1 MKSVPFCWLTLQG
14 STTGMLTGMWHA
26 DEIFHALAWSCG
38 VPSIIPDG
46 ELREKMRMIKQK
58 NQAIQKNMLN
68 TRIFCCLLRYAH
80 MEKLCA
86 NMMVV

>member
-1 MKSVPFCWLTLQG
+1 MRSVPFCWLMLQG

-46 ELREKMRMIKQK
+46 ELREKNENDKTK
-58 NQAIQKNMLN
+58 ESSCPEK
-68 TRIFCCLLRYAH
+68 YA
-80 MEKLCA
+80 
-86 NMMVV
+86 